1 MVDRVQCRSV
11 LDLNHQWF
19 EKLLLGAIDRKM
31 DRKEIEAHD
40 PALEIQDSSLELG
53 HRFESDDKGKERQWS
68 DVNTTTEPS
77 RFNPNRASTMQTLV
91 ESPSDDGRSTHH
103 FGDRPRGQMTSRG
116 ASPPS
121 VGPGTHR
128 RHTGFH

>member
-1 MVDRVQCRSV
+1 MVDTVQCRSV

-31 DRKEIEAHD
+31 DRKEIEAHG
-40 PALEIQDSSLELG
+40 PALDIQDSTFTLA
-53 HRFESDDKGKERQWS
+53 HRFQSDGKGKERQCS
-68 DVNTTTEPS
+68 DDNTIAGPS

-91 ESPSDDGRSTHH
+91 ESPNDDVGSMHH
-103 FGDRPRGQMTSRG
+103 FGHSPRGLITSRR

-121 VGPGTHR
+121 AGPSPHR

>member
-11 LDLNHQWF
+11 LDLNHEWF

-40 PALEIQDSSLELG
+40 PALDMQDSSPTLA
-53 HRFESDDKGKERQWS
+53 HRVKSDDKGKERQWS
-68 DVNTTTEPS
+68 DDNTTAGPS

-91 ESPSDDGRSTHH
+91 ESPSDSTHH
-103 FGDRPRGQMTSRG
+103 FGDGPRGLMTSRR
-116 ASPPS
+116 ASPTS
-121 VGPGTHR
+121 AGPGPHR
-128 RHTGFH
+128 RYTGIC

>member
-19 EKLLLGAIDRKM
+19 EKLLLGAIDRKI

-40 PALEIQDSSLELG
+40 PALDIQDSTFTLA
-53 HRFESDDKGKERQWS
+53 HRFKSDDKGKERQWS
-68 DVNTTTEPS
+68 DDNNTAGPS

-91 ESPSDDGRSTHH
+91 ESPSDDARSTHH
-103 FGDRPRGQMTSRG
+103 FGDSPRGLMTSRR

-121 VGPGTHR
+121 AGPGPHR